1 MEQTPSEKLQEELDH
16 IKRILLE
23 LGCILESVDEVNRGI
38 RSWQRSLRSNESPE
52 IIRERKEALMRS
64 LIAAG
69 NEGDDFS
76 RLVIRM
82 ERIF

>member
-1 MEQTPSEKLQEELDH
+1 MKQTPSEKLQEELDH
-16 IKRILLE
+16 IERILLG
-23 LGCILESVDEVNRGI
+23 LGCILESVDEVNREI
-38 RSWQRSLRSNESPE
+38 RSWQRSLCSNESPE

-69 NEGDDFS
+69 DECDSFS
-76 RLVIRM
+76 RLVVRM

>member
-1 MEQTPSEKLQEELDH
+1 MERIPSERLQEELDH
-16 IKRILLE
+16 IERILLK
-23 LGCILESVDEVNRGI
+23 LGCILESVDEVNQEI

-52 IIRERKEALMRS
+52 IVRERKEALMRS

-69 NEGDDFS
+69 DECDSFS
-76 RLVIRM
+76 RLVVRM

>member
-1 MEQTPSEKLQEELDH
+1 MEQEPSEKLQEELDH
-16 IKRILLE
+16 IERILLE
-23 LGCILESVDEVNRGI
+23 LGCILESVEEVHREI
-38 RSWQRSLRSNESPE
+38 RSWQCSLRSNDRPE

-69 NEGDDFS
+69 NECDDFS

>member
-1 MEQTPSEKLQEELDH
+1 MEQTPNERLQEELDH
-16 IKRILLE
+16 IERILLG
-23 LGCILESVDEVNRGI
+23 LGCILESVDQVNREI

-52 IIRERKEALMRS
+52 LIRERKEALMRS

-69 NEGDDFS
+69 DECDSFS
-76 RLVIRM
+76 RLVVRM

>member
-1 MEQTPSEKLQEELDH
+1 MIRVT
-16 IKRILLE
+16 
-23 LGCILESVDEVNRGI
+23 I
-38 RSWQRSLRSNESPE
+38 RSNG
-52 IIRERKEALMRS
+52 ERKEVLMRS

-69 NEGDDFS
+69 NECDDFS

>member
-1 MEQTPSEKLQEELDH
+1 MEKLQEELDH
-16 IKRILLE
+16 IERILLE
-23 LGCILESVDEVNRGI
+23 LGCILESVEEVQREI
-38 RSWQRSLRSNESPE
+38 RSWQCSLCSNDRPE

-69 NEGDDFS
+69 NECDDFS